1 MDLLWIS
8 LIVGLIIGTIL
19 SVIFGVYSKGT
30 SEPYIRMLFG
40 MSSYDLIFD
49 GIILI
54 ISAGFL
60 FLTVVAV
67 IVRDTAYP
75 IAKPLNFTLETML
88 MTFLSSSILLAMAP
102 LRGRKIDLETLQE
115 FAILSVKFGALHLLL
130 QFSGFYS
137 NVFPP
142 TVVAGKR

>member
-8 LIVGLIIGTIL
+8 LIVGLLLGTIL
-19 SVIFGVYSKGT
+19 SVVFGVYSKTT

-40 MSSYDLIFD
+40 LSSYDLIFD
-49 GIILI
+49 GIIII

-60 FLTVVAV
+60 FLTVVAIV
-67 IVRDTAYP
+67 VRDTAYP
-75 IAKPLNFTLETML
+75 IAKPLNFTLETMM
-88 MTFLSSSILLAMAP
+88 MTFLSSSVLLAMAP
-102 LRGRKIDLETLQE
+102 LRGQKIDLETLKE
-115 FAILSVKFGALHLLL
+115 FGILSVKFGALHLLL

-142 TVVAGKR
+142 VVIGAKR

>member
-8 LIVGLIIGTIL
+8 LIVGLLLGTIL
-19 SVIFGVYSKGT
+19 SVVFGVYSKGT

-49 GIILI
+49 GIII
-54 ISAGFL
+54 IVAAGFL
-60 FLTVVAV
+60 FLTVVAIV
-67 IVRDTAYP
+67 VRDTAYP
-75 IAKPLNFTLETML
+75 IAKPLNFTLETMM

-102 LRGRKIDLETLQE
+102 LRGHKIDLETLQE
-115 FAILSVKFGALHLLL
+115 FGVLCVKFGALHLLL

-142 TVVAGKR
+142 VVGGKR